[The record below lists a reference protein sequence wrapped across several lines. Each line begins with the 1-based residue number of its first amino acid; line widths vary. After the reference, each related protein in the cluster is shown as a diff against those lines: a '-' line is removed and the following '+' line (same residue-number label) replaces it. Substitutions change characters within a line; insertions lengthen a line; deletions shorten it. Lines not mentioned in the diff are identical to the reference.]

1 MANLSIRVD
10 FEGAGRMGPG
20 KIALLEGVAR
30 HGSISAAGKAMGM
43 SYRRAWELVSEL
55 NATFGRPLVTA
66 KAGGRHGGG
75 SVLTPFGEELVMHYR
90 AIEAKAGEAAD
101 AHVRALEA
109 SLAADPH
116 APTAP

>member
-43 SYRRAWELVSEL
+43 SYRRAWELVAEL
-55 NATFGRPLVTA
+55 NATFDRPLVAA
-66 KAGGRHGGG
+66 KVGGRHGGG
-75 SVLTPFGEELVMHYR
+75 SALTPFGEELVTHYR
-90 AIEAKAGEAAD
+90 AIEAKAEAAAQ
-101 AHVRALEA
+101 AHLHALEA
-109 SLAADPH
+109 SLAKSE
-116 APTAP
+116 